1 MVDNLDKVLGKIKE
15 IISIEILDDTK
26 TLINKTQM
34 IVCQKILL

>member
-1 MVDNLDKVLGKIKE
+1 MVDNLDKVLDKIKE

-34 IVCQKILL
+34 IVWQKILL